1 MVDDLY
7 KPSVSTYKLF
17 FSHPLIFHQ
26 LTQSKYKSQNLDING
41 FL

>member
-7 KPSVSTYKLF
+7 KPSASTYKLF
-17 FSHPLIFHQ
+17 FSHPLIFQHFTQ
-26 LTQSKYKSQNLDING
+26 LKYKSQNLDING